1 MAMSTRTIAVA
12 VAVLA
17 VAVLAGAARAD
28 WNPPMPAK
36 WVQWPD
42 LSETGIDVRV
52 DQNAGLRRIADD
64 FPCVETGRVTDVH
77 IWGSWLGDYNTGI
90 NAFNLRFWSNNPGD
104 PKGGFSQP
112 ETLLWEGWITPVGST
127 QPGAQGHFTERPW
140 ATVPYEH
147 FWDPVTNQWGVDHQ
161 VVQYNMYIDPAV
173 AFVQRGTKDNP
184 QIYWLEVQAYT
195 SATFDQ
201 FGWKTRKP
209 EDGHFMDDAVYW
221 VEPVGTI
228 GYWLPLEYPN
238 GESIDMAF
246 VITPE
251 PATLCLLGA
260 GLAAL
265 VARRIRRK

>member
-1 MAMSTRTIAVA
+1 

-17 VAVLAGAARAD
+17 VVALAGAARAD
-28 WNPPMPAK
+28 WDATMPAK

-42 LSETGIDVRV
+42 LKETGIDVRD

-64 FPCVETGRVTDVH
+64 FPCRETGPVTDVH
-77 IWGSWLGDYNTGI
+77 IWGSWLNDQNVGI
-90 NAFNLRFWSNNPGD
+90 NAFNLRFWSNNPGQAN
-104 PKGGFSQP
+104 GGLSHP

-147 FWDPVTNQWGVDHQ
+147 FWDPVTNQWGVDQ
-161 VVQYNMYIDPAV
+161 LVVQYNMYIDPAK
-173 AFVQRGTKDNP
+173 AFVQRGTSDNP

-195 SATFDQ
+195 SATVGQ
-201 FGWKTRKP
+201 FGWKTRDP
-209 EDGHFMDDAVYW
+209 VDGHYMDDAVYW

-228 GYWLPLEYPN
+228 GYWEPLKYPN
-238 GESIDMAF
+238 GQSIDMAF

-260 GLAAL
+260 GVAGL